1 MAVLDKGLKQ
11 RIVGALVLVALAVIF
26 LPMLFS
32 REDEL
37 RQVVVEAPP
46 MPKAPDMPKAELEQV
61 EVPEPQALPQEPVPP
76 LEPTGEALASSVP
89 PVVDTAPA
97 QPAVP
102 AVPAPAPAQSQP
114 SAPAPVPTPAPAQP
128 QVQAKVPAPAP
139 AAPVAAVKAEE
150 KRLDVNGLPVSW
162 SVQLAS
168 LSSRSSA
175 ENLQKNLR
183 TQGYNAYIRSVEGMN
198 RVFVGPLIER
208 AEANRLRD
216 QLSRQQNLNGFVV
229 RFQPEKG

>member
-46 MPKAPDMPKAELEQV
+46 MPKAPDMPPVELEQV
-61 EVPEPQALPQEPVPP
+61 QVPEPQALPQEPVPP
-76 LEPTGEALASSVP
+76 LEPTGDALASDVSAAQDVA
-89 PVVDTAPA
+89 PVAPA
-97 QPAVP
+97 PPAVP
-102 AVPAPAPAQSQP
+102 AAPAPA
-114 SAPAPVPTPAPAQP
+114 PAPAQP
-128 QVQAKVPAPAP
+128 QVQAKTPAPSPAPA
-139 AAPVAAVKAEE
+139 VAQVKSEE

-162 SVQLAS
+162 SIQLAS

-198 RVFVGPLIER
+198 RVFVGPVIER

-216 QLSRQQNLNGFVV
+216 QLARQQKLNGFIV